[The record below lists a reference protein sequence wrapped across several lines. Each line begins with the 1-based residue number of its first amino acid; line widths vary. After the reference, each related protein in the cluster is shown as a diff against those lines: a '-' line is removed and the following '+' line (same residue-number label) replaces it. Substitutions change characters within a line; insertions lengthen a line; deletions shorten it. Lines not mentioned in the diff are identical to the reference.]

1 MNLYVEIALYVF
13 LLFLVACSA
22 FFSGSEIAFATA
34 NKMRLKTAAE
44 AGSAQAKL
52 ADRIADRFAEFLST
66 VLVGNNLVNIAA
78 SSAATL
84 IAVSHFGAER
94 GETIAALVMTVIILI
109 FGEIIPKILATEN
122 ADRLVLKLA
131 RPLHFCFILFKPI
144 VIAVTKLLSHIEK
157 LWTPTDAEP
166 SVTDEELVEMVDT
179 IEEEGVISEREGDL
193 IRSAI
198 EFSDTT
204 VHEILT
210 PRVDVAAVD
219 IDDPVEEILA
229 DDEIM
234 RHSRV
239 PVYED
244 SVDNVIGILNTK
256 HLLKAAMSDRRPD
269 IRRLMRDPLFVHMT
283 MTTADLL
290 QEFRTR
296 RLHMAVVLDEYGGT
310 MGIVTM
316 EDVLE
321 EIVGDIWD
329 EKDVVE
335 TEYTKLSD
343 TAYLADGS
351 MQISDLFELLDVSD
365 RDFESEYTTLGGWA
379 TEMLDRFP
387 EVGDSFRYKN
397 LLVTVTKIDNMRADK
412 LRVELQPEA
421 EEGSDEPDARK
432 E

>member
-1 MNLYVEIALYVF
+1 MSLYTEIALYVLLVF
-13 LLFLVACSA
+13 LIMCSA

-34 NKMRLKTAAE
+34 NKMRLKNAAD
-44 AGSAQAKL
+44 AGNPSAKL
-52 ADRIADRFAEFLST
+52 ACRIADRFTEFLST

-78 SSAATL
+78 ASTATL
-84 IAVSHFGAER
+84 IAVYHLGIER
-94 GETIAALVMTVIILI
+94 GETVAALVMTVIILI
-109 FGEIIPKILATEN
+109 FGEILPKILAAED
-122 ADRLVLKLA
+122 ADRIVLAFA
-131 RPLHFCFILFKPI
+131 RPLHFCFILFKPL
-144 VIAVTKLLSHIEK
+144 VLAVSKMLNRLSK

-179 IEEEGVISEREGDL
+179 IEEEGVISEREGEL

-210 PRVDVAAVD
+210 PRVDVAFVD

-229 DDEIM
+229 NDEIM

-239 PVYED
+239 PVYEG
-244 SVDNVIGILNTK
+244 SVDNIIGILNTK
-256 HLLKAAMSDRRPD
+256 HLLKSAIADRKPD

-290 QEFRTR
+290 QEFRSR

-335 TEYTKLSD
+335 TEYTKVSD
-343 TAYLADGS
+343 TVYTVDGS

-365 RDFESEYTTLGGWA
+365 RDFDSEYTTIGGWA
-379 TEMLDRFP
+379 TETLDRFP
-387 EVGDSFRYKN
+387 ETGDSFRYKN
-397 LLVTVTKIDNMRADK
+397 LLVTVTKTDNMRADK
-412 LRVELQPEA
+412 LRVELV
-421 EEGSDEPDARK
+421 SDENTADDDARK